1 MTVTLASAMTALLG
15 SVILPVRDAL
25 VDWPHRGITAD
36 KTTMA
41 IQANL
46 LMTVVVIQSDRPR
59 TLRST
64 PTQPSQQIF
73 FLFLRGAKFGEAS
86 PRFQALSE
94 WPTAEVIRRHPTART
109 SKLPASIPA

>member
-1 MTVTLASAMTALLG
+1 
-15 SVILPVRDAL
+15 
-25 VDWPHRGITAD
+25 
-36 KTTMA
+36 MA

-46 LMTVVVIQSDRPR
+46 LMTVVVIQSDRPH

-73 FLFLRGAKFGEAS
+73 FLRGAKFGEAS

-94 WPTAEVIRRHPTART
+94 WPTAEVIRAPSNGANEQVARQYT
-109 SKLPASIPA
+109 RMKNDFPDQRAGRRLRYILDRSSGGDGIPAC